1 MPPVS
6 VTMQA
11 MKSFDPPDGADD
23 DADDAGADVAA
34 DDVLAA
40 GALDVVELL
49 ELELLL
55 PQAASVNAATD
66 SPATTITLCMRR
78 KTLTS
83 PEPGVLKLMGG

>member
-1 MPPVS
+1 
-6 VTMQA
+6 MQA
-11 MKSFDPPDGADD
+11 MKSFDPPDGADEDD
-23 DADDAGADVAA
+23 DAAADVAA
-34 DDVLAA
+34 DEAADVLAA

-83 PEPGVLKLMGG
+83 PEPDVLKLMGG